1 MGYQKKGY
9 TSGDIGIAWLED
21 WDKLTSAKAAGR
33 YRLLIVDGHSSHYT
47 MGFLDHDCNHKI
59 IVLCYPSHSTH
70 VYQGLDVVIFS
81 ILKRTWSDER
91 DKFEK
96 NGSVITKLNFMSIY
110 AKAHVRAFTKDN
122 IHAAFRK
129 TGVVPFNPDVVT
141 DAMMAPSLETS
152 TSSILPLRFTSP
164 VQTMI
169 DLISHHQARKRKRE
183 DDIHEL
189 EGQQRTPPST
199 PTTTTPFTPTMT
211 SLDTYTPVRR
221 GLNALASTSAS
232 FLVSDSPIASTS
244 RLPPVHTFI
253 ISPNVHP
260 KSAIDLSM
268 ESEPLTERETLLMA
282 ALNDSYQCNI
292 RQKEIMIGMQAQS
305 LLQALYVENVRIQLQ
320 TQEEKKD
327 GGKRKGCINMDGK
340 AKILTQD
347 DIFKAVVEGQT
358 ARDAAKDALL
368 KRKDAKERYSDAV
381 GVWKVREMDRREKN
395 TLDKEGWKT
404 EVKKW
409 EVE

>member
-1 MGYQKKGY
+1 
-9 TSGDIGIAWLED
+9 
-21 WDKLTSAKAAGR
+21 
-33 YRLLIVDGHSSHYT
+33 
-47 MGFLDHDCNHKI
+47 
-59 IVLCYPSHSTH
+59 
-70 VYQGLDVVIFS
+70 
-81 ILKRTWSDER
+81 
-91 DKFEK
+91 
-96 NGSVITKLNFMSIY
+96 MSIY
-110 AKAHVRAFTKDN
+110 AKAHVQAFTKDN

-129 TGVVPFNPDVVT
+129 TGVIPFNPDVVT

-152 TSSILPLRFTSP
+152 TSSILALRFTSP

-189 EGQQRTPPST
+189 EGQQCTPPCT
-199 PTTTTPFTPTMT
+199 PTTTTPSTPTMT
-211 SLDTYTPVRR
+211 SLDTYT
-221 GLNALASTSAS
+221 
-232 FLVSDSPIASTS
+232 
-244 RLPPVHTFI
+244 H
-253 ISPNVHP
+253 
-260 KSAIDLSM
+260 
-268 ESEPLTERETLLMA
+268 
-282 ALNDSYQCNI
+282 
-292 RQKEIMIGMQAQS
+292 
-305 LLQALYVENVRIQLQ
+305 VRIQLQ

-358 ARDAAKDALL
+358 APDAAKDALL
-368 KRKDAKERYSDAV
+368 KRKDAEERYSDAV

-409 EVE
+409 EVERDSAKYDKRKPRWQKPKMLPMEKATIKPKLSDFVEVDDDVNEEDKNSDLDGSDSD

>member
-1 MGYQKKGY
+1 M
-9 TSGDIGIAWLED
+9 
-21 WDKLTSAKAAGR
+21 
-33 YRLLIVDGHSSHYT
+33 
-47 MGFLDHDCNHKI
+47 
-59 IVLCYPSHSTH
+59 
-70 VYQGLDVVIFS
+70 
-81 ILKRTWSDER
+81 
-91 DKFEK
+91 
-96 NGSVITKLNFMSIY
+96 
-110 AKAHVRAFTKDN
+110 
-122 IHAAFRK
+122 
-129 TGVVPFNPDVVT
+129 
-141 DAMMAPSLETS
+141 
-152 TSSILPLRFTSP
+152 
-164 VQTMI
+164 
-169 DLISHHQARKRKRE
+169 
-183 DDIHEL
+183 EL
-189 EGQQRTPPST
+189 WYEFP
-199 PTTTTPFTPTMT
+199 T
-211 SLDTYTPVRR
+211 SLGPQC
-221 GLNALASTSAS
+221 AS

-260 KSAIDLSM
+260 KSAVDLSM
-268 ESEPLTERETLLMA
+268 ELEPLTERETLLMA
-282 ALNDSYQCNI
+282 ALNDSYQYNI

-305 LLQALYVENVRIQLQ
+305 LLQASYVENVRIQLQ

-409 EVE
+409 EVERDSTKYDKRKPRWQKPKMPPMEKATIKPKLSDFVEVDDNVNEEDENSDLDGSDSD